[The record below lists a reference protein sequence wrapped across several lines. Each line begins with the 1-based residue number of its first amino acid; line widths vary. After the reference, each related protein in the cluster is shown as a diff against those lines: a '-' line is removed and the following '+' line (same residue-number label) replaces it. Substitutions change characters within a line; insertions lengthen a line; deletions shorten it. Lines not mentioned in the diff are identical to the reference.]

1 MQNIDLSSLPSLMSM
16 KERELLFKSSNKVEG
31 NAIEIGSWMG
41 ASTIIIASG
50 LRNGKI
56 YAVDPHKGTTA
67 HDANSVKDTFQIFTD
82 NIKKF
87 SVSDKVIPI
96 RKTSE
101 EAFESWNGE
110 KLGMVFVDGNHE
122 YMHAKY
128 DIENWMKFLKNDGI
142 LIIHDFGI
150 NGDVASVVFDCVV
163 NKVRFIKRSDSLV
176 VFVNDG
182 TTSILSKI
190 NLKIYKEI
198 REFLFRNEKR
208 WFAKTTTNLWKLLNN
223 IF

>member
-1 MQNIDLSSLPSLMSM
+1 MNERILLLESS
-16 KERELLFKSSNKVEG
+16 KRVEG
-31 NAIEIGSWMG
+31 DAIEIGSWMG

-50 LRNGKI
+50 LKSGKI

-67 HDANSVKDTFQIFTD
+67 HDSNAVKDTFEIFTD
-82 NIKKF
+82 NIKKY
-87 SVSDKVIPI
+87 SVHDKVIPI
-96 RKTSE
+96 RKTSR

-110 KLGMVFVDGNHE
+110 KLGMVFIDGNHDYE
-122 YMHAKY
+122 YAKY
-128 DIENWMKFLKNDGI
+128 DIENWMKFLDDNG
-142 LIIHDFGI
+142 LLLIHDFGI
-150 NGDVASVVFDCVV
+150 NGDVASVVLDCVV
-163 NKVRFIKRSDSLV
+163 DRMRFVKRTDSLV

-182 TTSILSKI
+182 SSSTFAKI

-208 WFAKTTTNLWKLLNN
+208 WFAKATTNFYKILSN